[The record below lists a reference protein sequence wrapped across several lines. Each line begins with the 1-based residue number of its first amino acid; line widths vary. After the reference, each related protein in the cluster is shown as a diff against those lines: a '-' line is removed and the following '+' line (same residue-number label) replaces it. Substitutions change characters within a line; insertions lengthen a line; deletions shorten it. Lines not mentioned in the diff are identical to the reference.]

1 MHIRPFFLILI
12 VVTLASCSGGISY
25 TSPSPISTLE
35 VSSDMYERSEL
46 VVSRGRDVVVTAVLR
61 DETGK
66 DAPIT
71 SGYVPQWI
79 TGNEKLIQLRPTHE
93 TCLVIGV
100 TDWFDNKDFDAEPTT
115 TITLLWSGSK
125 KNIVTHTVVDVGGT
139 WKFNVSGKPP
149 VAVTFRQYGHKI
161 IVLETPDWGTIS
173 KNSVSLTLPGIVLT
187 GALSSRTAADGQ
199 YVTNDGGAQGTW
211 SATKL

>member
-1 MHIRPFFLILI
+1 MHIRQLLLILTAA
-12 VVTLASCSGGISY
+12 TLVSCSGGISY
-25 TSPSPISTLE
+25 PSPISTLE

-66 DAPIT
+66 DASIT
-71 SGYVPQWI
+71 TGYVPQWI
-79 TGNEKLIQLRPTHE
+79 TGNNKLVQLTPSPSHR
-93 TCLVIGV
+93 TCLVTGV
-100 TDWFDNKDFDAEPTT
+100 TDWFDNKDLDAEPTT
-115 TITLLWSGSK
+115 TLTVLWSGSQK
-125 KNIVTHTVVDVGGT
+125 SIVTHTVVDVEGT
-139 WKFNVSGKPP
+139 WKFNISGKPP
-149 VAVTFRQYGHKI
+149 IAVTFRQYGHKI

-187 GALSSRTAADGQ
+187 GALSSRAAADGQ

>member
-1 MHIRPFFLILI
+1 MHIRPLLLILTAA
-12 VVTLASCSGGISY
+12 TLASCSGGISY
-25 TSPSPISTLE
+25 PSPVSTLE

-46 VVSRGRDVVVTAVLR
+46 VVSRGKDVVVTAVLR
-61 DETGK
+61 DEKGR

-79 TGNEKLIQLRPTHE
+79 TGNNKLIQLRPTHE
-93 TCLVIGV
+93 TCLVTGV
-100 TDWFDNKDFDAEPTT
+100 TDWFDNKELDAEPTT
-115 TITLLWSGSK
+115 TLTVLWSGSQ
-125 KNIVTHTVVDVGGT
+125 KNIVTHTVVDIEGT
-139 WKFNVSGKPP
+139 WKFNISGKPP

-161 IVLETPDWGTIS
+161 IVLETRDDWGTIS

-199 YVTNDGGAQGTW
+199 YVTHDGGSQGTW